1 MVASVCVGKS
11 MGEGNAKK
19 AILYSTLI
27 ALYTFF
33 VNLIIAIFITIFK
46 REIAM
51 IFTDQIDLVTLVS
64 HVLPLMSL
72 ALVLMSLSF
81 T

>member
-33 VNLIIAIFITIFK
+33 VNLIIAIFIT
-46 REIAM
+46 
-51 IFTDQIDLVTLVS
+51 DQIDLVTLVS